1 MKTIVQTCE
10 TECRRLDV
18 FVSNA
23 ACLTRTHAQKVIAA
37 GDVAVNGK
45 TVDKC
50 AAEVNVG
57 DEISV
62 TLPDDAPLNIAAE
75 NIPLD
80 IVYEDS
86 DLAVINKAQG
96 MIVHPTSAIYN
107 GTLVNA
113 LLYCMKDLSGINGVL
128 RPGIVHRLD
137 KDTSGLIVVAKNDNA
152 HVNLQQ
158 QIQTKQCRRIYL
170 ALLEGVI
177 KQDEGY
183 IDKPIGR
190 SRKDRKKMDVVPD
203 GRPAQ
208 TYWYV
213 VRRYRNYTLVR
224 FELKTGRTHQ
234 IRVHAAKI
242 LGHPVVGDYVYGHK
256 DRKWGLA
263 GQLLH
268 AWKLMFTHPVTGE
281 EMEFEAPLPDYFVR
295 VLDDIAG
302 TELQ

>member
-23 ACLTRTHAQKVIAA
+23 ACLTRTHTQKVIAA

-268 AWKLMFTHPVTGE
+268 AWKLIFTHPATGE